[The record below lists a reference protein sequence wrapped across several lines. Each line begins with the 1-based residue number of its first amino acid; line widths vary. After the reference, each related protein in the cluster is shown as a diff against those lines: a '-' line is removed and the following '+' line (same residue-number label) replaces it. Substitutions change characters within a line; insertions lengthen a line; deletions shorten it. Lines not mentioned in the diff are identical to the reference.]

1 MTAPPHRIIL
11 EIKSDSM
18 YEVPRMVSAVKES
31 SLFCWKALCHLLDL
45 ERELEGG
52 RGSNSGSLE
61 IFSV

>member
-1 MTAPPHRIIL
+1 MIVLFYRIIL

-18 YEVPRMVSAVKES
+18 YEVFRMVFVVKEFL
-31 SLFCWKALCHLLDL
+31 LFCWKALCYFFDF